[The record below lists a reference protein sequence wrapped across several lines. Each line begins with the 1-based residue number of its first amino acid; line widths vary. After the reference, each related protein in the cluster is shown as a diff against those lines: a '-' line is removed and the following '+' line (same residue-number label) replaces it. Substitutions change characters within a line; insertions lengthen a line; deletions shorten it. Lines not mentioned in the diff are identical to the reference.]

1 MLPIFTKKE
10 QELFCYYFG
19 MQPPLQ
25 VPLTGKQSPALHL
38 TYTDWPNNPSVMI
51 LCAFKHLIILQC
63 LHL

>member
-1 MLPIFTKKE
+1 
-10 QELFCYYFG
+10 
-19 MQPPLQ
+19 
-25 VPLTGKQSPALHL
+25 LHL